1 MLAQQPSPPI
11 IVRVVEQPVHE
22 TTIGDVILGSLE
34 LVAVVLIVA
43 AVLGLLYGGVLIA
56 FKRLTARDG
65 LETQTEADSL
75 RVTPP
80 YFAAGRA
87 SGSPRLPA
95 VNSEL
100 PTANR

>member
-1 MLAQQPSPPI
+1 MFAQHSSQPI

-34 LVAVVLIVA
+34 IVGILLIVA
-43 AVLGLLYGGVLIA
+43 AVLGLLLGGLLIA
-56 FKRLTARDG
+56 FKRITARDR
-65 LETQTEADSL
+65 LDTPTEADSL

-80 YFAAGRA
+80 FLKAGGA
-87 SGSPRLPA
+87 PANPGLPA
-95 VNSEL
+95 VNTEL